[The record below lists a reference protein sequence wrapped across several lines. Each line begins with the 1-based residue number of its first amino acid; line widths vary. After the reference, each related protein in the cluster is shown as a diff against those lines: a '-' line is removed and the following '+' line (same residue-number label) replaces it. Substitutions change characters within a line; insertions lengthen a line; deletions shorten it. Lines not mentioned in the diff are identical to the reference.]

1 MALLSETTIA
11 ILLGIGFGTGARI
24 YMLRTD
30 YRSYPTYLHGRIIHI
45 LAGFIASAL
54 GAVLLPAIVNQ
65 DYTAVT
71 FFTVAASQFRDVR
84 NMERNTLLNLDENE
98 IVPRGKTYIEG
109 IALVFEGRNYLVIL
123 TAMLTTFSAYYI
135 SYWAGLIGGCLG
147 IFLCS
152 RLMSGMKIRD
162 IADIK
167 IVQPHFEDAG
177 LYVGDVYIM
186 NIGLPERQK
195 EILTYGMGFMLIPH
209 NLNGKV
215 NLANFGQRQAILH
228 DLYMGLGI
236 YRDSG
241 TPALT
246 PLAKRNMDT
255 GALAVFML
263 PRDHDEEWARFVI
276 GNVPVLES
284 AYRYMSSKKKNRLE
298 NQGE

>member
-1 MALLSETTIA
+1 
-11 ILLGIGFGTGARI
+11 
-24 YMLRTD
+24 
-30 YRSYPTYLHGRIIHI
+30 
-45 LAGFIASAL
+45 
-54 GAVLLPAIVNQ
+54 
-65 DYTAVT
+65 
-71 FFTVAASQFRDVR
+71 
-84 NMERNTLLNLDENE
+84 
-98 IVPRGKTYIEG
+98 
-109 IALVFEGRNYLVIL
+109 
-123 TAMLTTFSAYYI
+123 MLTTFSAYYI

>member
-1 MALLSETTIA
+1 MNETTIA
-11 ILLGIGFGTGARI
+11 ILMGIFFGTSARI

-45 LAGFIASAL
+45 LAGFIASGL
-54 GAVLLPAIVNQ
+54 GAVLLPAIVKQ

-123 TAMLTTFSAYYI
+123 TAMITTFTAYYI
-135 SYWAGLIGGCLG
+135 SIWAGVFGGLVG
-147 IFLCS
+147 IFVCQQ
-152 RLMSGMKIRD
+152 LMSGMKIRD
-162 IADIK
+162 IAEIQ
-167 IVQPHFEDAG
+167 IVKPYFKGAG
-177 LYVGDVYIM
+177 LYVADVYIM

-195 EILTYGMGFMLIPH
+195 EILQYGMGFVLEPH

-215 NLANFGQRQAILH
+215 NLANYGQRQAILH

-236 YRDSG
+236 YKDSG

-263 PRDHDEEWARFVI
+263 PRDHDEEWAKFVI

-284 AYRYMSSKKKNRLE
+284 AYRYMSTKKKNRLE
-298 NQGE
+298 NKG